1 MKKVLDKDIANNI
14 IDLNIYINE
23 WNNVLIILPL
33 IENLFVYSLTTF
45 FLETFKLNRG
55 LSLYTIPYYF

>member
-1 MKKVLDKDIANNI
+1 MKKVLDEDIANNI

-45 FLETFKLNRG
+45 F
-55 LSLYTIPYYF
+55 